1 MMTLDV
7 IQSGSRAN
15 GYVLQNESEAI
26 IIECGCPL
34 LECEKVLDF
43 KVNKVKAVLVSHE
56 HGDHANF
63 AKQYASNGLRVCSTK
78 ATLDAIGIER
88 ERRMDLEPKAAYRF
102 GGFLVVPFRTQ
113 HDAVD
118 PCGFLIDC
126 PDGNRIVFATDTY
139 YLKYTFPMV
148 NYFLIECNYS
158 KEVLSKNVAN
168 GTLHPIVAKRILRSH
183 MSLENCIA
191 TLKAND
197 LTRTKGIVLLH
208 GSRDNSQKKEIV
220 IDKVQ
225 KATGKSIY
233 IAEKATKILIL

>member
-1 MMTLDV
+1 MTLDV

-43 KVNKVKAVLVSHE
+43 KVGKVKAVLVSHE

-63 AKQYASNGLRVCSTK
+63 AKQYALNGFKICSTA
-78 ATLDAIGIER
+78 ATLDAIGIDKA
-88 ERRMDLEPKAAYRF
+88 RRMELEPKAAYRF

-126 PDGNRIVFATDTY
+126 PDGNRVVFATDTY
-139 YLKYTFPMV
+139 YLKYTFPKV

-158 KEVLSKNVAN
+158 KEVLNKNVTI
-168 GTLHPIVAKRILRSH
+168 GLVHPAVAKRILRSH
-183 MSLENCIA
+183 MSLERCIE

-197 LTRTKGIVLLH
+197 LSETKGIMLLH
-208 GSRDNSQKKEIV
+208 GSRDNSAKREYI
-220 IDKVQ
+220 IESVQ
-225 KATGKSIY
+225 KATGKAIY
-233 IAEKATKILIL
+233 VAEKSTKLIFL